1 MGWSCEDSCRAR
13 SPACPHARVR
23 RGVVAGWTHLNPED
37 RPDRASEDLD
47 RLKEEHAPSG
57 RAGDAKQREGPNE
70 AQAEIEGAQES
81 VQSFILRDQLWCN
94 RREAGVYK
102 G

>member
-1 MGWSCEDSCRAR
+1 
-13 SPACPHARVR
+13 
-23 RGVVAGWTHLNPED
+23 VVAGWTHLNPED

-81 VQSFILRDQLWCN
+81 VQSFILRDQLWWCN